1 MIQFALLAQAAIV
14 ASPAATPQA
23 AIEAEMA
30 ASGAGWN
37 AGALD
42 RFMAVY
48 AEDAVYASGKELA
61 RGKAEIAKRYARSFA
76 DGANSRGRL
85 SFQPVAWRTISNVHM
100 LLVSR
105 WTLTP
110 TTGAAQSGLTTLLF
124 ERRKQGWRIIADH
137 SS

>member
-1 MIQFALLAQAAIV
+1 LIQFALLASAAIV

-48 AEDAVYASGKELA
+48 AEDAVFASGKELA
-61 RGKAEIAKRYARSFA
+61 RGKAEIAKRYAKSFA

-110 TTGAAQSGLTTLLF
+110 ATGAAQSGLTTLLF